1 MNTTIPV
8 QPENSFRIMLK
19 LDYSAPRLDAVLHKA
34 LLEQT
39 ENTVLKTISKTALKD
54 MFNNKKVFIKGQRAK
69 SSSSLAKG
77 ITYVDIIQN

>member
-39 ENTVLKTISKTALKD
+39 ENTVLKTISKTALKN

>member
-19 LDYSAPRLDAVLHKA
+19 LDYSARRLDAVLHKA

-39 ENTVLKTISKTALKD
+39 ENTVLKTISKTALKE